1 MRDDRKAERRG
12 GVVEKHPQECESDEE
27 QSEMRHPP
35 NHRRVAGVPRRLR
48 VLAAGAGAF
57 IGGERLLHFRSTNFV
72 TKTKRKE
79 TKRRILKHSLL
90 LPFFFSFRLSFI
102 IILSFFL
109 RKSLFIY
116 LIITSTLAKFPCFL
130 HQQQH

>member
-72 TKTKRKE
+72 TKTKNTE
-79 TKRRILKHSLL
+79 TLSASSLL
-90 LPFFFSFRLSFI
+90 LLFSFVLYYYFEFFFKKI
-102 IILSFFL
+102 IIY
-109 RKSLFIY
+109 LFNNY
-116 LIITSTLAKFPCFL
+116 FNSS
-130 HQQQH
+130 